1 MNKSIKGAAAAAAAG
16 VLLLGGAGS
25 LAYWTATGTVAGGT
39 INSGELT
46 LTNPDCDPGVGTAN
60 SVWMLDGAPATVF
73 DPATQKIVPGDT
85 LTKVCTYTI
94 TASGTHLEA
103 LLTTSTPAY
112 TGTANA
118 LTDGTAGSLTVTPT
132 YKVDATVGQTS
143 IFSADSGE
151 TLEVTVVVAFPE
163 GVTSSNTTQNLSAVL
178 NNITVTAT
186 QDHS

>member
-1 MNKSIKGAAAAAAAG
+1 MNMNKTTKGAVAAAAAG

-25 LAYWTATGTVAGGT
+25 LAYWNATGTVAGGT
-39 INSGELT
+39 ISSGELT
-46 LTNPDCDPGVGTAN
+46 LTNADCDPGVGTTD
-60 SVWMLDGAPATVF
+60 SVWTIDGGTAFNPATE
-73 DPATQKIVPGDT
+73 KIVPGDT

-132 YKVDATVGQTS
+132 YKVDTTAGQTS
-143 IFSADSGE
+143 IFSTDSGE
-151 TLEVTVVVAFPE
+151 TLEVREHV
-163 GVTSSNTTQNLSAVL
+163 
-178 NNITVTAT
+178 
-186 QDHS
+186 